1 MSHEKTVTVEMDGR
15 HFMVGK
21 DDRVLGGPK
30 QQRGFATAAAAVR
43 AALRRS
49 KLQTPAKLKAV
60 RELATKEVE
69 KLNAVLAV
77 PVKTISEREARARV
91 RNESAFMSNKRYAAG
106 ETNDG

>member
-1 MSHEKTVTVEMDGR
+1 MFDEKEYEVKHDLEHMR
-15 HFMVGK
+15 ESEHIK
-21 DDRVLGGPK
+21 N
-30 QQRGFATAAAAVR
+30 
-43 AALRRS
+43 
-49 KLQTPAKLKAV
+49 TPAKLKAV